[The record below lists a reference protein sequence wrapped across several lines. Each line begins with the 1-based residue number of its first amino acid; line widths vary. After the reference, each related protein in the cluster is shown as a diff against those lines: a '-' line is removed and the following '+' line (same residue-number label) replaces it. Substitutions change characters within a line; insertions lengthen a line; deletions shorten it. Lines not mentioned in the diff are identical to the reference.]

1 MKIAVI
7 DFSSTSL
14 SLLVEE
20 VSGEMMVPVVGLRR
34 SVSILG
40 YMSKKGKLSER
51 GIEKVVDSIRYLM
64 EAAAKVGTDSVH
76 IISTA
81 SMRIIRNYGE
91 VAEAIK
97 AGTGLPVN
105 NLDGQAEAYADY
117 IANREYTALGSTM
130 LLDIGGYSSSFID
143 MDNSSKDSMFTLDIG
158 PAALFQT
165 FDGMYP
171 DKDNV
176 KRMRHQID
184 KTIEKNSVFP
194 EKGFKHIVL
203 TGSNAEALYAVY
215 ADHYSIPDSSFK
227 TMARKK
233 LRKMIKHLIASDE
246 RSLILIRNVP
256 EKVHTL
262 IPSAILAEEIAS
274 IFSTDELI
282 ISDKGVKDGYLRILM
297 EENSQESADAGM

>member
-64 EAAAKVGTDSVH
+64 EAADKVGADSVR

-91 VAEAIK
+91 VEKAIK
-97 AGTGLPVN
+97 AGTGLAVD
-105 NLDGQAEAYADY
+105 NLDGQAEAYTDY
-117 IANREYTALGSTM
+117 VANREYSALGSTM
-130 LLDIGGYSSSFID
+130 LLDIGGYSSSLID
-143 MDNSSKDSMFTLDIG
+143 MDNPSIDRMFTLNIG
-158 PAALFQT
+158 PAALFQK

-171 DKDNV
+171 DKEDV
-176 KRMRHQID
+176 RKMRHLIARA
-184 KTIEKNSVFP
+184 IEKNLVFP
-194 EKGFKHIVL
+194 EKEFRHLVL

-215 ADHYSIPDSSFK
+215 ADHFSIPDCTFR
-227 TMARKK
+227 TMERKK
-233 LRKMIKHLIASDE
+233 LKKMIKHLVSSDD
-246 RSLILIRNVP
+246 RALILIRNVP

-262 IPSAILAEEIAS
+262 LPSAILAEKIAS
-274 IFSTDELI
+274 LFSADELI
-282 ISDKGVKDGYLRILM
+282 VSDKGVKDGYLRLLM
-297 EENSQESADAGM
+297 EENNE